1 LTEAQRRFPTHC
13 FIKVLSIAKEQMSLL
28 AHVKEAFSG
37 LHIGITGQYAHISD
51 ANDRG

>member
-1 LTEAQRRFPTHC
+1 M
-13 FIKVLSIAKEQMSLL
+13 LSIAEEQMSLL

-37 LHIGITGQYAHISD
+37 LYIGITGQYVYISD